1 MKSGHVFLDKY
12 TRNNVNMGEI
22 IRLGNANTGY
32 RTATAVQRDYIKRVS
47 QFSRQ
52 MDPFGGTDRYVGRF
66 EGAKALDERS
76 ARVVCT
82 TMVSGIRQLSSSY
95 VNICD
100 ERGRPTLTDVRVLES
115 REKDGIRDLVLEAPF
130 SDVPSFGTVNTID
143 WMMPFKRQIFAT
155 YTDDWVRIYQ
165 AFAPEVGKSLLDQG
179 EFRSG
184 FNRKRFTWIKT
195 SLPWIA
201 KRSLWASASNQQM
214 VLAIDI
220 KRSFFDR
227 LLLNSHNSSPFL
239 GVYYENR
246 RHYKSESAK
255 KQNVV
260 QWDPD
265 RDWSGNRMSRKAI
278 QIGVSPAFLEDY
290 LYSIVSV
297 QDITSLVKG
306 LSREAVQSR
315 GIAEHLPFESLY
327 PSSDEMD
334 LMLEARQYYLD
345 EDPRIIGHFSDLSL

>member
-1 MKSGHVFLDKY
+1 
-12 TRNNVNMGEI
+12 MGEI
-22 IRLGNANTGY
+22 IRMGHTNTSY
-32 RTATAVQRDYIKRVS
+32 RTASPVQRDYIKRVS

-66 EGAKALDERS
+66 EGAKALDDRS
-76 ARVVCT
+76 TRLVGN
-82 TMVSGIRQLSSSY
+82 TMVSGGRPFNPSY

-100 ERGRPTLTDVRVLES
+100 ERGTPVLTDVHVLES
-115 REKDGIRDLVLEAPF
+115 GEKDGISELVLE
-130 SDVPSFGTVNTID
+130 SPSMCMPLFGTVNTID

-155 YTDDWVRIYQ
+155 YADDWIRVYQ
-165 AFAPEVGKSLLDQG
+165 AFAPEVGKSLLDHR
-179 EFRSG
+179 EFRAG
-184 FNRKRFTWIKT
+184 FNKNRYTWIKT

-201 KRSLWASASNQQM
+201 KRSLWALARNQEM
-214 VLAIDI
+214 VLAIDVN
-220 KRSFFDR
+220 RSFFDR
-227 LLLNSHNSSPFL
+227 LLFNSHNSSPVL

-246 RHYKSESAK
+246 SHYKSESAK

-278 QIGVSPAFLEDY
+278 QIGISPAFLEDY
-290 LYSIVSV
+290 LSSIIGV

-306 LSREAVQSR
+306 LSREGVQNSR
-315 GIAEHLPFESLY
+315 IIEHLPFESLY
-327 PSSDEMD
+327 PSSDELD

-345 EDPRIIGHFSDLSL
+345 EAPRIIRHFSDLSV